1 MTRILIIANDE
12 STILNF
18 RCEILQAF
26 VREGFEV
33 IVCYP
38 LGKNTEVIKNIGC
51 KVIDLAVSR
60 HGTNVLK
67 DIRLLDNCVKLI
79 KEYKPDVVLTY
90 TVKPNIY
97 GSFACQLTK
106 TPYINNITGL
116 GSILQ
121 KESILSKL
129 ILIMQKY
136 AYRKSSCVF
145 FQNSE
150 NCERLKQRGV
160 ISKKTPVH
168 ILPGSGVNLEM
179 HSYEPYPEYDGT
191 TRFIIVSR
199 IRMDKGYQEFFDAA
213 EIIKNK
219 YPNTEFHVVGWYEE
233 EELRKRVDDL
243 NGCGIVIYHG
253 QKLQSEVHQLIK
265 KCNCLIHP
273 SYHEGMANVLLEA
286 AATGRPVIASNIPGC
301 KETFDEG
308 ITGFGCE
315 VRNSESLADAI
326 ERFLNVPYLE
336 QLKMGQLGRKKMETE
351 FDRQFVAKEYIEQI
365 NKIRE

>member
-18 RCEILQAF
+18 RCEVLQAF
-26 VREGFEV
+26 VREGFEA

-38 LGKNTEVIKNIGC
+38 LGKNTDVIKDIGC
-51 KVIDLAVSR
+51 KVINLDVSR

-67 DIRLLDNCVKLI
+67 DIKLLNDCVKVI
-79 KEYKPDVVLTY
+79 KKHKPDVVLTY
-90 TVKPNIY
+90 TVKPNIF

-106 TPYINNITGL
+106 TPYINNVTGL

-121 KESILSKL
+121 KKCLLSKL
-129 ILIMQKY
+129 ILTMQKI
-136 AYRKSSCVF
+136 AYRKSSSVF

-150 NCERLKQRGV
+150 NCDRLRQLGV
-160 ISKKTPVH
+160 ISEKTPVK

-179 HSYEPYPEYDGT
+179 QSLEPYPDDDGI

-199 IRMDKGYQEFFDAA
+199 IRVDKGYQEFFDASDF
-213 EIIKNK
+213 IKK
-219 YPNTEFHVVGWYEE
+219 KHPHTEFHVVGWYEE
-233 EELRKRVDDL
+233 EVLRKRVDDL
-243 NGCGIVIYHG
+243 NERGIVIYHG

-265 KCNCLIHP
+265 QCNCLIHP

-301 KETFDEG
+301 RETFDEG
-308 ITGFGCE
+308 ITGFGCD
-315 VRNSESLADAI
+315 VHNSKSLIEAI
-326 ERFLNVPYLE
+326 EKFLKVPYLE
-336 QLKMGQLGRKKMETE
+336 QCKMGQLGRLKMEKE
-351 FDRQFVAKEYIEQI
+351 FDRQFVAKEYIEHI
-365 NKIRE
+365 NRIKE